1 MFIDSHCHFDFPA
14 FDADRDACW
23 QRARGL
29 GLGHLI
35 IPAVNKVR
43 WPRVMEIAQKYPDVH
58 FALGLHPL
66 YLADH
71 QPEHI
76 EDLRAHLQERQHVV
90 AIGEIGLDGTLPLSR
105 FEEQWAYFTAQ
116 LDIAL
121 ERDLPVIIHARKSV
135 DQVIK
140 AIRQRPGLRGV
151 VHSFSGSLQQAEQLM
166 NQGFML
172 GFGGAVTWDRAKRL
186 QAVLQALP
194 ANVLLLE
201 TDAPDQPGAGHA
213 RERNE
218 PAWLA
223 EILQQIAAIRG
234 ESHEAL
240 ANATTANALHLFK
253 PDASGLGD

>member
-23 QRARGL
+23 QRAKSL

-43 WPRVMEIAQKYPDVH
+43 WPRVKEMAGQYPDVH

-66 YLADH
+66 YLGDH
-71 QPEHI
+71 RPEHLD
-76 EDLRAHLQERQHVV
+76 ELRAHLHAQEHPI
-90 AIGEIGLDGTLPLSR
+90 AIGEIGLDGTLPEAC
-105 FEEQWAYFTAQ
+105 FETQWTYFTAQ
-116 LDIAL
+116 LDMAL

-166 NQGFML
+166 DRGFML

-186 QAVLQALP
+186 QAVLKALP
-194 ANVLLLE
+194 IEVLLLE

-234 ESHEAL
+234 ETLEAL
-240 ANATTANALHLFK
+240 ANATTANALRLFRL
-253 PDASGLGD
+253 DDSGSS